1 MSIIHNLGFPRIGK
15 HRELKFA
22 VEKYWRDEITADE
35 LFTIGATLRKNHWE
49 TQRDAGIEWLTVGDF
64 AWYDHIL
71 ELTTMLDIIPSRFD
85 SKRAAATDKTG
96 QLNLLFALARGY
108 DGDGEKA
115 IASEMTKWFDTNY
128 HYIVPELEVGQQ
140 FNLVKEDLF
149 EQVEEAKK
157 LHDKIKVALV
167 GPVTFLYLSKGDE
180 FVTGLPMRKNCSF
193 CLIYCSHTP
202 TSLTVLKNKALAKFN
217 SKSPRWVSSCLSL
230 GLPQSKTALP
240 S

>member
-1 MSIIHNLGFPRIGK
+1 
-15 HRELKFA
+15 
-22 VEKYWRDEITADE
+22 
-35 LFTIGATLRKNHWE
+35 
-49 TQRDAGIEWLTVGDF
+49 
-64 AWYDHIL
+64 
-71 ELTTMLDIIPSRFD
+71 MLDIIPSRFD

-180 FVTGLPMRKNCSF
+180 FVNGPTDEKNLQLLAYLLLAHNHMLNRLKGAGAWRTQPGEPPLGFELAAVWAGAGEHHITGLTKAGCP
-193 CLIYCSHTP
+193 P
-202 TSLTVLKNKALAKFN
+202 VL
-217 SKSPRWVSSCLSL
+217 PH
-230 GLPQSKTALP
+230 
-240 S
+240 